1 LTNNDLNKKKDK
13 MSKILNQILKH
24 NYIKHDMHYDYFKY
38 MRPEIILKYLNIFQ
52 TKEKYKEILKDGY
65 SSYIFVGK
73 FIKKLK
79 KTCLYIDV
87 YKDKLYP
94 YMNLLRELFFK
105 SKNIIEFLKASI
117 KVFTKIY
124 SIKDKN
130 LKINPDYIIVDP
142 YKYSNSDDSEL
153 MNQTKE
159 VFKVFFNYNCEDLLN
174 KLELDFN
181 NIKTEGIHT
190 YENEIIYNGDKYV
203 LDSCLLANYDMEYG
217 HAIAGITCNNNR
229 YVYNGWIRQS
239 IYDGWLK
246 DIFNKNI
253 TDIFKYKY
261 LPCELMKLDW
271 DINKSTPF
279 CLSLNGCKLKP
290 VNRKDKMCF
299 SFDRGPRTLI
309 YVKVNKLDENLDMFQ
324 NFSSSNSLTLP
335 STSKLSN
342 NYEIIQKRKI
352 KKILTSKR
360 IDKKLDRQSEERKKK
375 QQEKEEKEEKN
386 REKEQKKKEK
396 EEKKKEKEEKKKEKE
411 EKKKEKEEKKKE
423 KEEKKKEKE
432 EKKREKEEKEEKKK
446 EKEEKKRE
454 KEEKKREKEE
464 KKREKEEKKREKE
477 EKKKE
482 KEEKKKKKEKE
493 EKKLK
498 KRKI

>member
-396 EEKKKEKEEKKKEKE
+396 EEKKKRKRREEERKRRE
-411 EKKKEKEEKKKE
+411 EERKRREEERKRR
-423 KEEKKKEKE
+423 EEERKRRE
-432 EKKREKEEKEEKKK
+432 EERKRREEERKRREEKEERKR
-446 EKEEKKRE
+446 RE
-454 KEEKKREKEE
+454 KI
-464 KKREKEEKKREKE
+464 
-477 EKKKE
+477 
-482 KEEKKKKKEKE
+482 KKKKNINDNN
-493 EKKLK
+493 
-498 KRKI
+498 RI